1 MVEMGRE
8 KLAAQLRKNL
18 GEILSGPAE
27 LLGLIDFMA
36 IMASAGVTGSNEEG
50 NLISYGTTGGRILL
64 SVTKAFLNWAEKV
77 SVFSASR
84 TAGPVAVSRVGTKM
98 SEDTCFFM

>member
-1 MVEMGRE
+1 M
-8 KLAAQLRKNL
+8 
-18 GEILSGPAE
+18 
-27 LLGLIDFMA
+27 GLIDFMA

-84 TAGPVAVSRVGTKM
+84 TARPVGVSRVGTKM